1 MIKVAIYNRI
11 LEYGGVSEVSI
22 KLYEGLKEN
31 LVNTELVTINNSRNY
46 LDAKVIKG
54 NNLICELLHLI
65 RFIKYSKTNVIII
78 NPCIHIIVIK
88 LYSILMLKKI
98 KVITMIHMRPKFWL
112 LSKTINNKVTNFI
125 TRIGVKTSDEVIAV
139 SNDLKNELIEKSIVN
154 KNKVK
159 SIYNPIV
166 INSVKQHSYKDIE
179 GKKYIDLVIVGW
191 ITKLKGQARVV
202 EALNLIND
210 KRYRLNIIGGV
221 KDENYYN
228 ELLIKIK
235 KYELEESVKFWGEIS
250 DVRSVISN
258 MDIYILASESEALPT
273 VLIEALECGVP
284 IIASNCKWGPKEILR
299 KGKYGEL
306 YDKENYKE
314 LSEKIRTISEDN
326 KKYNQF
332 RGRAYE
338 RANDFTKENSINEYV
353 KIINNF
359 NI

>member
-1 MIKVAIYNRI
+1 MIKAAIYNRI

-31 LVNTELVTINNSRNY
+31 LVDTELVTINNSRNY
-46 LDAKVIKG
+46 LLAKVIKG
-54 NNLICELLHLI
+54 NDLIFELLQLI
-65 RFIKYSKTNVIII
+65 RFIKNSKINVIII
-78 NPCIHIIVIK
+78 NPCIHIIIIK
-88 LYSILMLKKI
+88 LYSILTFKKI

-112 LSKTINNKVTNFI
+112 LNKTINNKVTNFI

-166 INSVKQHSYKDIE
+166 INSVKQHSYKDVE
-179 GKKYIDLVIVGW
+179 AKKYIDLVIVGW
-191 ITKLKGQARVV
+191 ITKLKGQAKVV
-202 EALNLIND
+202 EALNLLND

-221 KDENYYN
+221 GDENYYN

-235 KYELEESVKFWGEIS
+235 QYKLEENVKFWGEIS
-250 DVRSVISN
+250 DVRSVLSS

-284 IIASNCKWGPKEILR
+284 IIASNCKWGPKEILK

-314 LSEKIRTISEDN
+314 LSEKIRHISEDN